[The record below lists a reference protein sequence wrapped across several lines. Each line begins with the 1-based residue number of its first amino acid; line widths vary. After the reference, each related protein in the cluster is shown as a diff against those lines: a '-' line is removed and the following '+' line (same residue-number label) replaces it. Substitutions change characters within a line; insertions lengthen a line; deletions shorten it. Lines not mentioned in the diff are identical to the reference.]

1 MANQQ
6 IKCSDCDY
14 VYMEAKSKRINPC
27 PNCEHLERHGISLV
41 DAKKKK
47 QQQQQQASRK
57 RTEEKMRL
65 KPPKNYAIPKFSK
78 KGKVQANRM
87 AAMKNELKHAHTE
100 GQEYGQCE
108 GCLQFFKGLDASHKV
123 PLSQSIALA
132 SEPENIRLLCR
143 ECHNKWEHG
152 TVHQIIQLECFEEDM
167 LYLLDMD
174 PERFWKIYYRMETQW
189 LSDQNPTILDI
200 MNRLS
205 EASER

>member
-1 MANQQ
+1 MAT
-6 IKCSDCDY
+6 IKCEICSYEY
-14 VYMEAKSKRINPC
+14 VPAPSKRAGRC
-27 PNCEHLERHGISLV
+27 PNCEHIARHGKSIEDV
-41 DAKKKK
+41 RREKNKKYQLNSKK
-47 QQQQQQASRK
+47 RA
-57 RTEEKMRL
+57 EEKM
-65 KPPKNYAIPKFSK
+65 KGKAPKQYTIPKFSK
-78 KGKVQANRM
+78 KGAQQANRVR
-87 AAMKNELKHAHTE
+87 AIKNELKHKHTE
-100 GQEYGQCE
+100 GEEYGQCE
-108 GCLQFFKGLDASHKV
+108 GCLRYFKGLDASHKV

-174 PERFWKIYYRMETQW
+174 PERFWKIYYRLETQW

-205 EASER
+205 EASEQ